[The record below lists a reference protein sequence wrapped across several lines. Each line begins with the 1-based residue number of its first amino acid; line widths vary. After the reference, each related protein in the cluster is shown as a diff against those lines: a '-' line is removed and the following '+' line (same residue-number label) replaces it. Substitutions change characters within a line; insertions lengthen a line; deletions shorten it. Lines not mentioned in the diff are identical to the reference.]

1 MLDPE
6 LKRMIAGAVAEVDPA
21 QIAITRRLTP
31 AQRFRQGISMIQL
44 SEQVGAYRLCIRQA
58 GLSQIE
64 ALRILRQTV
73 NAQ

>member
-21 QIAITRRLTP
+21 QMEITRRLTP

-44 SEQVGAYRLCIRQA
+44 CEQVGVYRLRLRQS
-58 GLSQIE
+58 GLSKAQ
-64 ALRILRQTV
+64 ALRILRQMPNT
-73 NAQ
+73 Q